1 MKTVH
6 KVLTRRAFNV
16 SLAIQ
21 SAKLVP
27 NTAPYSAL
35 LAIQSPS
42 FLSWTETLAHLNAP
56 TETSAIFRPASV
68 KPATYLVHRVS
79 AMETL
84 VLLVTRHYPR
94 NTSTTTYV

>member
-1 MKTVH
+1 MKTAQ

-16 SLAIQ
+16 SLVTQ
-21 SAKLVP
+21 SAKLVL
-27 NTAPYSAL
+27 NITLYFVL